1 MKLKIDKKKLNLRE
15 WYDYDPNIDSAGSG
29 GDLGP
34 TSQDVVARSRAARQ
48 QFGDDK
54 EGYRQY
60 TQDKYDR
67 ENPGPV
73 KDGTIIPTGDKVFN
87 VKSNVGKN
95 KIDAL
100 FQAGDRQ
107 PAEQKLF
114 TRDSLT
120 AINTIHGE
128 NPEMFEV
135 GTYLTEPA
143 YDWISQQGGF
153 GKVLNQMSDG
163 IENGRIVINPKFYL
177 EVATKLKTISGF
189 GAEGTPKKSWGQ
201 KLKDF
206 VGLEEQKTKGDNKPV
221 NFTKKEILNI
231 INEELEKIMEGDP
244 EDDDWTQSHL
254 AHIKGKPVSRSGSGS
269 GPELDSSPPR
279 PDLDA
284 LLKVM
289 KNNPELEVHTD
300 PASEKLLKSKVNAD
314 TGLGEDERLDL
325 NNRIKVR

>member
-1 MKLKIDKKKLNLRE
+1 MKLKIDKRKRNLSE
-15 WYDYDPNIDSAGSG
+15 GYG

-34 TSQDVVARSRAARQ
+34 NENISPVLATSQRAREEYLAN
-48 QFGDDK
+48 GGTE
-54 EGYRQY
+54 EGWIAYVQR
-60 TQDKYDR
+60 KYDR

-73 KDGTIIPTGDKVFN
+73 KDGTIIPTGDKFFN
-87 VKSNVGKN
+87 VKSNSGKN

-135 GTYLTEPA
+135 GTYLTDPA

-163 IENGRIVINPKFYL
+163 IQNGKIVINNRYYL
-177 EVATKLKTISGF
+177 AIAKKLKTISGF
-189 GAEGTPKKSWGQ
+189 GAEEGGSKKSWGQ
-201 KLKDF
+201 RLKSF

-231 INEELEKIMEGDP
+231 IFMNLFYSILSFFILLI
-244 EDDDWTQSHL
+244 QV
-254 AHIKGKPVSRSGSGS
+254 IK
-269 GPELDSSPPR
+269 L
-279 PDLDA
+279 
-284 LLKVM
+284 
-289 KNNPELEVHTD
+289 
-300 PASEKLLKSKVNAD
+300 
-314 TGLGEDERLDL
+314 
-325 NNRIKVR
+325 